1 MMNWYV
7 VRTHTLAEARS
18 VENLRRQGYDPYL
31 PTCRRWVKHARRR
44 EIVRR
49 PLFPNYLFVSF
60 DAEQAR
66 WRSIFSTIGVA
77 ELICNAN
84 LPVRVKDGVIE
95 AIREAEEA
103 GLFDQT
109 NAASR
114 LKPGDPVRVAR
125 GPFADIVGRFLATDS
140 RDRARVLLEIL
151 GRHAPVDLSLSE
163 VEPV

>member
-1 MMNWYV
+1 
-7 VRTHTLAEARS
+7 
-18 VENLRRQGYDPYL
+18 
-31 PTCRRWVKHARRR
+31 
-44 EIVRR
+44 
-49 PLFPNYLFVSF
+49 LFPNYLFVSF

-140 RDRARVLLEIL
+140 RDRVRVLLEIL